1 MRDPGPMVTNYGY
14 TVCKRPGA
22 SWLHGFGPWG
32 PNGYLVKSTP
42 RDREF
47 RRVRATSGF
56 LGLMEFDRGVGISHH
71 VYLRSFRIWP
81 LLLLFFGHRL
91 EGPFARLRPGNQQ
104 SSTHGVLRYHGV
116 PESPKRY
123 PKDRPIVW
131 NNAIGVLVHHNDEEN
146 SIHIFTTSEL
156 DIEEDLMT
164 SQPSI

>member
-1 MRDPGPMVTNYGY
+1 MLGVPGWTYLFSSRGLQGWEQPGEFQQFWVWSTSRCGTALANTKSYG
-14 TVCKRPGA
+14 
-22 SWLHGFGPWG
+22 SDHI
-32 PNGYLVKSTP
+32 GYLAPKKKH
-42 RDREF
+42 RK
-47 RRVRATSGF
+47 
-56 LGLMEFDRGVGISHH
+56 LMEFDRGVGISHH

-131 NNAIGVLVHHNDEEN
+131 NNAIGVLPLGTGA
-146 SIHIFTTSEL
+146 S
-156 DIEEDLMT
+156 
-164 SQPSI
+164 

>member
-56 LGLMEFDRGVGISHH
+56 LGLLDSCQI
-71 VYLRSFRIWP
+71 
-81 LLLLFFGHRL
+81 
-91 EGPFARLRPGNQQ
+91 
-104 SSTHGVLRYHGV
+104 HGTC
-116 PESPKRY
+116 
-123 PKDRPIVW
+123 
-131 NNAIGVLVHHNDEEN
+131 N
-146 SIHIFTTSEL
+146 TTSTNIYKHSSCVVANPPKGVYTPAAPKPMISLE
-156 DIEEDLMT
+156 
-164 SQPSI
+164 S